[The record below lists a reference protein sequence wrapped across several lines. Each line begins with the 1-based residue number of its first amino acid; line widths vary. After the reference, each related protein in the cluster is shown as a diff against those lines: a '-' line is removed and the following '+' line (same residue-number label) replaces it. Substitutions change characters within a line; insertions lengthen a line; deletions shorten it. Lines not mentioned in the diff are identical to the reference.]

1 VTELQQT
8 EPQKSDLLTQYVA
21 ERLPAIMVPSA
32 FMFLDAFPTTP
43 NGKVDRKALPAPA
56 ACTVAAAAEPVAP
69 RTPLESTLASVW
81 ARVLGIERVGVHDDF
96 RALGGHS
103 LASLLV
109 ASEAKR
115 RGLDVSL
122 RDFSKYHTVAEM
134 AAAIEARSASAPAP
148 AKAAAA
154 SGR

>member
-1 VTELQQT
+1 MI
-8 EPQKSDLLTQYVA
+8 PG
-21 ERLPAIMVPSA
+21 A
-32 FMFLDAFPTTP
+32 FMFLDTFPTTP
-43 NGKVDRKALPAPA
+43 NGKVDRKALPAPVATASA
-56 ACTVAAAAEPVAP
+56 AVNETVAP
-69 RTPLESTLASVW
+69 RTPLETTLADVW
-81 ARVLGIERVGVHDDF
+81 ARVLGVDRVGIHDDF
-96 RALGGHS
+96 RVLGGHS

-122 RDFSKYHTVAEM
+122 RDFSKHHTVAEM
-134 AAAIEARSASAPAP
+134 AAAIEARSASAPVA